1 MAVDLFQLIHQ
12 SEKTDVVLKV
22 LDMSWNGSTKL
33 LGICVTM
40 ENYCFLPLSVTGP

>member
-12 SEKTDVVLKV
+12 SEKTDVVLKI

-33 LGICVTM
+33 LGIWVTI